1 VLLYLYLMELFEE
14 KNKELIDLLNKDLN
28 EH

>member
-1 VLLYLYLMELFEE
+1 LLYLYLMEIFEE

>member
-1 VLLYLYLMELFEE
+1 LLYLYLMELFEE
-14 KNKELIDLLNKDLN
+14 KNKELIDLLKKDLN